1 MKKKILL
8 IAVLAVMVTGC
19 GSIPKLKNGE
29 EAIVELKDG
38 TTYSVDDI
46 WGELK
51 DSYAL
56 QTILKKV
63 DAKIL
68 ESVYEDNKSDV
79 DDYLSSTEAFF
90 RSNYET
96 EEAMLYTLNNYGYAN
111 LDAYLEERKTI
122 YLTSIATEDFAKSK
136 ITDKEINDYYKN
148 EVVGDIEAVHILVKP
163 EGTSTSENNKAKE
176 KAESIIADIK
186 KDIKSGTSAED
197 AFKKYKD
204 NEDVKFEDLG
214 KFNKGK
220 MVDAF
225 EDAVFKLKKGAYTTT
240 PVKTSYGYH
249 IILKT
254 NEYEKPTLEDAKED
268 VIQDLADK
276 LIKDDKTMEAQAM
289 NELRKKNNI
298 KFYDDELDRAYDKY
312 MNYLLNLKQ

>member
-8 IAVLAVMVTGC
+8 IALLAVMVTGC
-19 GSIPKLKNGE
+19 GNIPKLKNGE
-29 EAIVELKDG
+29 DAIVELKDG
-38 TTYSVDDI
+38 TKYSVDEI
-46 WGELK
+46 WNELK

-56 QTILKKV
+56 NAILKKV

-68 ESVYEDNKSDV
+68 ESVYNDHKKDV
-79 DDYLSSTEAFF
+79 DDYVSSAELFF
-90 RSNYET
+90 RSNYDNEDD
-96 EEAMLYTLNNYGYAN
+96 MNYTLNQYGYAN
-111 LDAYLEERKTI
+111 LDAYLEERKI
-122 YLTSIATEDFAKSK
+122 SYLTDLATEDFAKK
-136 ITDKEINDYYKN
+136 QITDEKINDYYKK
-148 EVVGDIEAVHILVKP
+148 ETVGDIEAVHILVKP
-163 EGTSTSENNKAKE
+163 EGTSTEENNKAKE
-176 KAESIIADIK
+176 KAESIIAAIK
-186 KDIKSGTSAED
+186 KDIKSGTKAED

-225 EDAVFKLKKGAYTTT
+225 EDAAFKLKKGAYTTT

-254 NEYEKPTLEDAKED
+254 NEYEKPTLEESKDDIIET
-268 VIQDLADK
+268 LANK
-276 LIKDDKTMEAQAM
+276 LIKEDNTIEAQAM
-289 NELRKKNNI
+289 NKLRKDNKI

-312 MNYLLNLKQ
+312 MNYLLNQK